1 MWHCDFFQGLQVE
14 EGLMEWE
21 VTQYP
26 QIQLTLASKEP
37 FDRLWKTAL
46 NFTNK
51 HDEWINGKNYVFIAD
66 LVLTSSFV
74 LKNKQI

>member
-1 MWHCDFFQGLQVE
+1 MINYKCDIFYHLKGLQVE

-26 QIQLTLASKEP
+26 QIQLILASKEP

-46 NFTNK
+46 NFNNK
-51 HDEWINGKNYVFIAD
+51 HDEWINGIFLHHLNF
-66 LVLTSSFV
+66 
-74 LKNKQI
+74 LKK